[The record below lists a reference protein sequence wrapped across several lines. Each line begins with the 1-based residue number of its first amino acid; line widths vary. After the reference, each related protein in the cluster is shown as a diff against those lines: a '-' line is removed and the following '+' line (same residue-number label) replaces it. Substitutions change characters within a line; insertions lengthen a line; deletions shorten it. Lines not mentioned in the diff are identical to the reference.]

1 MSAPHPPEPGDP
13 TQLGPYRIRGRIG
26 EGGQGAVYLGE
37 AEAGKPVAVKL
48 FHARFDLDSA
58 ARDDFIRELEVAKRV
73 ARFCTAQVLDFG
85 IAGNRPYIVSEY
97 VPGPSLHQVVN
108 AEGPRSGS
116 GLERLAVATATA
128 LIALHDA
135 GIVHRD
141 LKPQN
146 VLLGPDGPR
155 VIDFGIARA
164 LVGNSMTTSQVVG
177 TPAYMAPEQLTAG
190 PLGLAVDVFA
200 WASTIAFAASGRPPF
215 GNDEIPAVITRI
227 LNGEPRLDGIEQ
239 PLRDLLAG
247 CLAKDPQRRPSAR
260 EILDRLVGSAVPP
273 SVPPSVPFPVSPSG
287 PPTGPVIEPG
297 TAAGR
302 APRRGR
308 WIAAMSAT
316 GAVVVTGVAL
326 AVALLPGGGVTPSQ
340 PVGAEVPVR
349 TPVVSAAVP
358 ETAAPVALETGKPV
372 DLATP
377 SPRARVT
384 RRPTTKPTAAPR
396 PTTPATT
403 TQRPTAKPTPRAT
416 ATHRPPAKPTTA
428 PKPTTSSRPPA
439 QTEPPRPSPAPT
451 QLVELGPGHF
461 TEYCVSIGWEWVEYR
476 ETPQPGAYCVK
487 NKDKAATYLTQS
499 QRDAGCR
506 WRFNDPH
513 AFHRF
518 KGKSN
523 YCYAYR

>member
-1 MSAPHPPEPGDP
+1 MPAPRPPEPGDP
-13 TQLGPYRIRGRIG
+13 TRLGPYRITGRIG

-37 AEAGKPVAVKL
+37 AQAGRPVAVKW
-48 FHARFDLDSA
+48 FHARFDPETA
-58 ARDDFIRELEVAKRV
+58 AHDDFTRELEVAKRV

-85 IAGNRPYIVSEY
+85 IAGDRPYIVSEY
-97 VPGPSLHQVVN
+97 VPGPSLKQVVDT
-108 AEGPRSGS
+108 EGPRSGS
-116 GLERLAVATATA
+116 ALERLAVATATA

-141 LKPQN
+141 FKPHN

-190 PLGLAVDVFA
+190 SLGLALDVFA
-200 WASTIAFAASGRPPF
+200 WASTMAFAASGRPPF

-227 LNGEPRLDGIEQ
+227 LNEEPRLDGIEQ
-239 PLRDLLAG
+239 PLRDLLG
-247 CLAKDPQRRPSAR
+247 DCLAKDPLRRPSAR
-260 EILDRLVGSAVPP
+260 EILDRLVGTAGSSPAPSSPASAPSSAPP
-273 SVPPSVPFPVSPSG
+273 PDPPVG
-287 PPTGPVIEPG
+287 PTTEPG
-297 TAAGR
+297 SVALQSR
-302 APRRGR
+302 NRGR
-308 WIAAMSAT
+308 RVAVISAT
-316 GAVVVTGVAL
+316 GAVAVTGVAL
-326 AVALLPGGGVTPSQ
+326 AVALLPGGGVTPSR
-340 PVGAEVPVR
+340 PAGAEVPVR
-349 TPVVSAAVP
+349 TPAVSAAVTEP
-358 ETAAPVALETGKPV
+358 AAPTEMETGTPV
-372 DLATP
+372 TTP
-377 SPRARVT
+377 SPRARAT
-384 RRPTTKPTAAPR
+384 GRPVAKQTA
-396 PTTPATT
+396 
-403 TQRPTAKPTPRAT
+403 
-416 ATHRPPAKPTTA
+416 A

-439 QTEPPRPSPAPT
+439 PTAPPRPSPTPS

-461 TEYCVSIGWEWVEYR
+461 TDYCKSIGWEWVEYR
-476 ETPQPGAYCVK
+476 ETPQAGAYCVK
-487 NKDKAATYLTQS
+487 NKDKATMYLTQS